1 MKRDILVFKSL
12 ISSISIEE
20 LENIQKKLTN
30 QIKDGVVVIP
40 ANFECLGK
48 FEIEDVHTKKEEN
61 ISNAK
66 TLVNELFGTKTIPEP
81 VRTITYNFKEHT
93 VPKYLTVG
101 NTFYEVNKQRYTIIE
116 HRVLEIYAK
125 LDPILKTYDPYIITE
140 HENGSETVEKAYN
153 ASIVKTWFLS
163 KEAAE
168 EWLRGN

>member
-40 ANFECLGK
+40 AIFECLGK
-48 FEIEDVHTKKEEN
+48 FEIEDVHIKKAEN
-61 ISNAK
+61 IPNAK
-66 TLVNELFGTKTIPEP
+66 EFVNELFGTKTIPEP
-81 VRTITYNFKEHT
+81 VRKITYNFKEHT
-93 VPKYLTVG
+93 VSEYLTVG
-101 NTFYEVNKQRYTIIE
+101 NTFYEVNRQRYTIIE

-125 LDPILKTYDPYIITE
+125 LDPILKIYVPYIITE
-140 HENGSETVEKAYN
+140 YEEGSETVEKAYD

>member
-1 MKRDILVFKSL
+1 MNVLFIKSTT
-12 ISSISIEE
+12 SGVKPEE
-20 LENIQKKLTN
+20 LDEMQQKIVK
-30 QIKDGVVVIP
+30 QINDGVVVLP
-40 ANFECLGK
+40 YNLEYLGK
-48 FEIEDVHTKKEEN
+48 FEIEDIRTKKEEN

-66 TLVNELFGTKTIPEP
+66 TFVNELFGTKTIPEP

-101 NTFYEVNKQRYTIIE
+101 NTFYEVNKQCYTIIE